1 MNLNWNLSHFQSMV
15 VFALVISISFAFLS
29 KRRIKDR
36 VLYFLWTFM
45 MFLLIGVAIGWA
57 MFPFSR

>member
-1 MNLNWNLSHFQSMV
+1 MNLTWNLTHFESLFF
-15 VFALVISISFAFLS
+15 FALVISIAFSFLS

-36 VLYFLWTFM
+36 VLYFLWTFT
-45 MFLLIGVAIGWA
+45 MFLLVGVAIGWA

>member
-1 MNLNWNLSHFQSMV
+1 MNLNWNLSHFEALTA
-15 VFALVISISFAFLS
+15 FALVISMAFALLS
-29 KRRIKDR
+29 KIRIKDR

-45 MFLLIGVAIGWA
+45 MFLLVGVGIGWA

>member
-1 MNLNWNLSHFQSMV
+1 MSLNWTLNHFQSLF
-15 VFALVISISFAFLS
+15 VFALVISIVFAFLS

-36 VLYFLWTFM
+36 VLYFLWTLM

>member
-45 MFLLIGVAIGWA
+45 MFLLIGVAIGWG

>member
-1 MNLNWNLSHFQSMV
+1 MNLNWNLSHFQSLF
-15 VFALVISISFAFLS
+15 VFALVISIAFAFLS